1 MKNIVNKDKELK
13 VAIPNKLFKEID
25 IYSCNSKDGVS
36 LQVAKVIH
44 LYYKLY
50 LLTPMNSNKLRLV
63 NLNIICEMFNVNAT
77 SSTLKAVKDRL
88 IFLQEQGYIKVNM
101 NIEDIKSKNDLFDI
115 EFLVPDDLLSDG
127 FTFLNANEV
136 EYFLDTKDTNKALVF
151 LFIKRCLNDRRGY
164 AFPTIEYIGFCT
176 TLSKNSIMKA
186 LKELKKEGI
195 ITIDNPNFYTVDKNT
210 GEIRK
215 SNNTYTIKQ
224 ENLVNKDEE
233 NEEVIEDNLESDIKE
248 DSINIKEEIIE
259 IKEEKFDINRYT
271 ENKKDGLYT
280 FDDINNKKTIVTE
293 YKEIQFPERPINP
306 NRVDVSKLDY
316 SNPNEIPF

>member
-1 MKNIVNKDKELK
+1 MKNITSKEKELK

-25 IYSCNSKDGVS
+25 IYECNSKDGVA

-44 LYYKLY
+44 LYYKLF
-50 LLTPMNSNKLRLV
+50 LLTPMNFNKLRLI
-63 NLNIICEMFNVNAT
+63 NLNIICEMFNTKAQAK
-77 SSTLKAVKDRL
+77 TLKGFKDRL

-136 EYFLDTKDTNKALVF
+136 EYFLNEEDTNKALVF

-186 LKELKKEGI
+186 LKELKEEGI

-259 IKEEKFDINRYT
+259 IKEEKFDVSRYT

-293 YKEIQFPERPINP
+293 YNEIQFPENPI
-306 NRVDVSKLDY
+306 
-316 SNPNEIPF
+316 NPNEIPF

>member
-1 MKNIVNKDKELK
+1 MKNITSKEKELK

-25 IYSCNSKDGVS
+25 IYQCNSKDGVA

-44 LYYKLY
+44 LYYKLF
-50 LLTPMNSNKLRLV
+50 LLTPTNV
-63 NLNIICEMFNVNAT
+63 NLLRGFSFNSYCYISNTKART
-77 SSTLKAVKDRL
+77 DKLKGFKDRL

-127 FTFLNANEV
+127 FTFLNSNEI
-136 EYFLDTKDTNKALVF
+136 EYFLNEEDTNKALVF
-151 LFIKRCLNDRRGY
+151 LFIKRCLNDKRGY

-186 LKELKKEGI
+186 LKELKEEGI
-195 ITIDNPNFYTVDKNT
+195 ITIDNPNFYTFDKNT
-210 GEIRK
+210 GGIRK

-224 ENLVNKDEE
+224 ENLVNEE
-233 NEEVIEDNLESDIKE
+233 NKEVIEEKIESDIKE

-259 IKEEKFDINRYT
+259 IKEEKFDVSRYS

-280 FDDINNKKTIVTE
+280 FDDINNKKTIVTQQ
-293 YKEIQFPERPINP
+293 YKEIQFPENP
-306 NRVDVSKLDY
+306 
-316 SNPNEIPF
+316 F

>member
-1 MKNIVNKDKELK
+1 MKNITSKEKELK

-25 IYSCNSKDGVS
+25 IYSCNSKDGVA
-36 LQVAKVIH
+36 LQVAKIIH

-50 LLTPMNSNKLRLV
+50 LLTPMNFNKLRLI
-63 NLNIICEMFNVNAT
+63 NLNIICEMFNTKAQAK
-77 SSTLKAVKDRL
+77 TLKGFKDRL

-136 EYFLDTKDTNKALVF
+136 EYFLNEEDTNKALVF
-151 LFIKRCLNDRRGY
+151 LFIKRCLNDKRGY

-186 LKELKKEGI
+186 LKELKEEGI
-195 ITIDNPNFYTVDKNT
+195 ITIDNPNFYSVDKNT

-224 ENLVNKDEE
+224 ENLVNEE
-233 NEEVIEDNLESDIKE
+233 NKEEVIEEKIESDIKE

-259 IKEEKFDINRYT
+259 TKEDSIIDKFKKFDISKYSND
-271 ENKKDGLYT
+271 KKDGLYT
-280 FDDINNKKTIVTE
+280 FDDINNKETIVTQQ
-293 YKEIQFPERPINP
+293 YNEIQFPENP
-306 NRVDVSKLDY
+306 
-316 SNPNEIPF
+316 F